1 MSGLGSR
8 RGRGSRRIEPRPPQW
23 TAARVCAVD
32 DSLSIVTLALPDRA
46 ELFYGPQDDLVLL
59 GEVSVNEWQAAWRTP
74 RLSDRLCA
82 VAEMLNR
89 AGARVPD
96 AALRA

>member
-1 MSGLGSR
+1 MC
-8 RGRGSRRIEPRPPQW
+8 E
-23 TAARVCAVD
+23 VD
-32 DSLSIVTLALPDRA
+32 DLLSIVTLNLPDRA

-59 GEVSVNEWQAAWRTP
+59 GEVSVSEWQAAWRTP
-74 RLSDRLCA
+74 LLSDRMSA
-82 VAEMLNR
+82 VADMLNR